1 MLQDFETHTGKESF
15 DPYDVK
21 YHHKH
26 LVDTANQSKPFTRRV
41 VLPELFFVT
50 MTEYERDLPCIVAF
64 PLVPVTMP
72 IGKVFSL
79 AGVRQLH
86 VSETEKERFIG
97 YYFNGMRED
106 PFTGEDRVIVPSP
119 KVATYDLQPEM
130 SAYELTKQIINRLTT
145 DKQDE
150 LIAGALGKAI
160 RHAQRV
166 CVREHIKADRVER
179 VNLFLTSLRREVSY
193 LESHQHNISIDLRQW
208 LQAMLCEKAYWHD
221 IGITTASGHNLFGNW
236 LQMAKRQSHSA
247 DAQSEMILA
256 DLEELERGLV
266 AVQSTVHDAERI
278 NKEGDEYV

>member
-1 MLQDFETHTGKESF
+1 MAAGDYEEPEIQMGGEYGDV
-15 DPYDVK
+15 PY
-21 YHHKH
+21 
-26 LVDTANQSKPFTRRV
+26 
-41 VLPELFFVT
+41 E
-50 MTEYERDLPCIVAF
+50 CINGNW
-64 PLVPVTMP
+64 VPVRPDKWVSSAFNEATSKQTQTRFNMN
-72 IGKVFSL
+72 FST
-79 AGVRQLH
+79 R
-86 VSETEKERFIG
+86 T
-97 YYFNGMRED
+97 
-106 PFTGEDRVIVPSP
+106 
-119 KVATYDLQPEM
+119 
-130 SAYELTKQIINRLTT
+130 TT

-278 NKEGDEYV
+278 NKEGDVLVTQLCEVFQ